1 MKAESALREGLV
13 QACRVL
19 YAVKA
24 AGDGLGGHLS
34 ARLDEQLILIK
45 PRPVSWWRLK
55 PEDLIVI
62 DFNGKRV
69 DGPASE
75 HSAVREWPIHAQI
88 YRARP
93 DVGCVLHAHPVASTL
108 MATLNIEVEPLDQ
121 DCAAFVGKLPVL
133 DNGAVSISTPEL
145 GDAVARALGKIGA
158 LLLKNH
164 GSIVTGS
171 EGDRS
176 PGQRSSGNCVTRRFG
191 SGALANVARLL
202 LRYLIPKRVRNS
214 TWTSPAQNFVG
225 FCYKGPFAAYRPQS
239 RAIAY
244 RIPISGQY
252 NGTIRRSTTDST
264 TVRQNPTLSRSVA
277 LK

>member
-1 MKAESALREGLV
+1 MNAESTLREGLV

-34 ARLDEQLILIK
+34 ARLDEELILIK

-164 GSIVTGS
+164 GSIVTGRDIA
-171 EGDRS
+171 GV
-176 PGQRSSGNCVTRRFG
+176 CVTAHRLEKVAETMLRAA
-191 SGALANVARLL
+191 SIARLPAMSPEAKATVL
-202 LRYLIPKRVRNS
+202 QAREAVETALRGGLDQERWLMLQDYYFD
-214 TWTSPAQNFVG
+214 T
-225 FCYKGPFAAYRPQS
+225 
-239 RAIAY
+239 
-244 RIPISGQY
+244 
-252 NGTIRRSTTDST
+252 
-264 TVRQNPTLSRSVA
+264 
-277 LK
+277 